1 MKRIAFQSFRDP
13 SKAHRTGQDREA
25 GEAWQANNPV
35 FCHADGDAYTPDAL
49 SSAVAAL
56 AAFRP
61 RRNRSRL
68 LFGRLHHHAL
78 DT

>member
-1 MKRIAFQSFRDP
+1 VLLQRDLF
-13 SKAHRTGQDREA
+13 KAHRAGQDREA
-25 GEAWQANNPV
+25 GEAWHADNRV

-61 RRNRSRL
+61 RRDRFRL